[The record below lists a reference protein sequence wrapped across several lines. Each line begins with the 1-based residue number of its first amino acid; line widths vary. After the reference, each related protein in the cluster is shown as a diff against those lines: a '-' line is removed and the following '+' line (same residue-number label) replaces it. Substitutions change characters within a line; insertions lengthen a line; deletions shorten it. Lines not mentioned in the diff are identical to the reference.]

1 MILLSHVIDH
11 YQKDLE
17 RTHGH
22 EMLPS
27 HHQALRAMRR
37 CRREGSDHMLLECTS
52 NATRS
57 WISHQPQSDCR
68 SPILW
73 SLLQFRHNYG
83 IHSGSIRKRCMIY

>member
-37 CRREGSDHMLLECTS
+37 CRREGSDHMLLECKPC
-52 NATRS
+52 AT
-57 WISHQPQSDCR
+57 I
-68 SPILW
+68 
-73 SLLQFRHNYG
+73 LQFRHNYG
-83 IHSGSIRKRCMIY
+83 IHSGSIKKRCMID